1 MKRLVILLLVLF
13 LVGCK
18 QYAEQPVERPI
29 PVQPAQGVYEQP
41 ARTVQ
46 PVEQVSTT
54 RAAQPTAPQP
64 SAHEICVQSA
74 LSKAEQCLL
83 SGKDVAVCKAESETA
98 LEACKGLSS

>member
-1 MKRLVILLLVLF
+1 MKRLIILLLVLF

-18 QYAEQPVERPI
+18 QYAEQPAERPI
-29 PVQPAQGVYEQP
+29 PVQPAQDVYEQP

-46 PVEQVSTT
+46 PVAPVNTA

-64 SAHEICVQSA
+64 SAHEICVQNA
-74 LSKAEQCLL
+74 LSNAEQCLL
-83 SGKDVAVCKAESETA
+83 GGKDVVVCKAESETA